1 MKIVFAGGGTGGHVL
16 PALSVANE
24 LRSRAAGLDALFI
37 WSANGLEAKL
47 VPPAGYPI
55 RFISAR
61 GARGK
66 GFAARARSVAGLTV
80 GLVQSIGILSRFKPE
95 LVFGSGGYASAAAVL
110 AASLLRTKIVIQE
123 QNSIPGLTNRLLGRS
138 AKRIYLGFERARS
151 YFGNRAGVLAT
162 GNPLRREITSER
174 SPRDRAAFGLA
185 SAGPVLLVFGGSQ
198 GARRL
203 NRAAAAYLL
212 EHRDVQA
219 IIQTGDHD
227 RAWVEERLGGERGRV
242 FIAPYLGNMCQA
254 YGAADVALSRA
265 GALSCSEL
273 AAAGVPAVLVPYP
286 HAADNH
292 QYFNALA
299 LAESGGAVIIKD
311 SELDKDSLAAALDP
325 LLAVPSRLAE
335 MRASLLAVARGD
347 AAKLIADDI
356 EQLLAARDAARR
368 RATPSSPERK
378 GQ

>member
-1 MKIVFAGGGTGGHVL
+1 MRIVFAGGGTGGHIL
-16 PALSVANE
+16 PALSVADE

-37 WSANGLEAKL
+37 GSANGLEAEL

-66 GFAARARSVAGLTV
+66 GLAARARSAAGLAV

-110 AASLLRTKIVIQE
+110 AASLLRTKVVIQE

-162 GNPLRREITSER
+162 GNPLRREITSEHTL
-174 SPRDRAAFGLA
+174 RDRAAFGLA
-185 SAGPVLLVFGGSQ
+185 PDRPVLLVFGGSQ

-203 NRAAAAYLL
+203 NRVAADYLL

-227 RAWVEERLGGERGRV
+227 RAWVEEKLGGERGRV
-242 FIAPYLGNMCQA
+242 FIAPYLGNMCNA

-311 SELDKDSLAAALDP
+311 SELDKNSLAAALDP
-325 LLAVPSRLAE
+325 LLAAPSRLAE
-335 MRASLLAVARGD
+335 MRASLLTVARGD
-347 AAKLIADDI
+347 AARRIADDI

>member
-1 MKIVFAGGGTGGHVL
+1 MRIVFAGGGTGGHVL
-16 PALSVANE
+16 PALSVADE
-24 LRSRAAGLDALFI
+24 LRSRAGGLDALFVG
-37 WSANGLEAKL
+37 SANGLEAKL
-47 VPPAGYPI
+47 VPQAGYPI

-66 GFAARARSVAGLTV
+66 GFVARARSAAGLAI
-80 GLVQSIGILSRFKPE
+80 GLVQSIGILSRFKPD

-110 AASLLRTKIVIQE
+110 AAAFLRRKVVIQE

-151 YFGNRAGVLAT
+151 FFGVRPGVLAT
-162 GNPLRREITSER
+162 GNPLRRDITSNR
-174 SPRDRAAFGLA
+174 SPKDRAAFGLA
-185 SAGPVLLVFGGSQ
+185 PAGPVLLVFGGSQ

-203 NRAAAAYLL
+203 NRVAADYLL
-212 EHRDVQA
+212 EHREVQA

-227 RAWVEERLGGERGRV
+227 RAWVEEKLGGERGRIFV
-242 FIAPYLGNMCQA
+242 ASYLGNMCNA

-299 LAESGGAVIIKD
+299 LAEGGGAVIIKD

-325 LLAVPSRLAE
+325 LLAAPSRLAA
-335 MRASLLAVARGD
+335 MRASLLTIAPRD
-347 AAKLIADDI
+347 AAKRIADDI
-356 EQLLAARDAARR
+356 EQLLAARGAAPG
-368 RATPSSPERK
+368 RAAPTTPERK